1 MRSYTISQLTEGLS
15 VSEAFPVTEE
25 MGRKFA
31 GVSGD
36 VNPVHLDSEYAEH
49 TRFHGRIAHGM
60 LIGSFIS
67 KVIGTE
73 LPGEGSIYM
82 KQELK
87 FLRPVRY
94 GDTVT
99 VKVAVRDLQREK
111 NRVIL
116 STDCYDQN
124 GKQVIAGEAL
134 VMPKEETE

>member
-1 MRSYTISQLTEGLS
+1 MKSYIISQLTEGLTAE
-15 VSEAFPVTEE
+15 EAFFVTEE

-31 GVSGD
+31 EISGD
-36 VNPVHLDSEYAEH
+36 TNPVHLDSEYAEG

-67 KVIGTE
+67 KVIGTS

-82 KQELK
+82 KQDMK

-94 GDTVT
+94 GDTIT
-99 VKVAVRDLQREK
+99 VKVSVRELQKER

-116 STDCYDQN
+116 STDCFNQN
-124 GKQVIAGEAL
+124 GEQVIAGEAL
-134 VMPKEETE
+134 VMPKEESV

>member
-1 MRSYTISQLTEGLS
+1 MKSYTISQLTEGLT

-31 GVSGD
+31 EVSGD
-36 VNPVHLDSEYAEH
+36 VNPVHLDREYAEN

-60 LIGSFIS
+60 LIAGFIS

-99 VKVAVRDLQREK
+99 VKVVVRELQREK

-116 STDCYDQN
+116 STDCFDQK
-124 GKQVIAGEAL
+124 GQQVIAGEAL